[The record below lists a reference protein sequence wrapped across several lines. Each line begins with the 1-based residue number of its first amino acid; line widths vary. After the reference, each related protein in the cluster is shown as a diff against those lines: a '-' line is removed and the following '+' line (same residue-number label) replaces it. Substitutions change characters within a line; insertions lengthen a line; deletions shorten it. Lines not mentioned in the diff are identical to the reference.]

1 MTFTRLIID
10 SGETYLL
17 PSLSRIYHN
26 ESVAVSGLPL
36 IALTVSTKKSG
47 APAVV
52 FVELIPIV
60 CGTYI
65 QMCVYPVSHS
75 ALWWLCQH
83 CPFAARLYLMDAKKS
98 SQRAND
104 YCMQPQCVCECLTMW
119 CACLWV
125 CVFIYFIYRARICL
139 SLRFDFLGG
148 FFADARF
155 CFLRSA
161 KKFKKKLSFPSSL
174 LCLLLPLH
182 ASLNLMWTDV
192 KLINENC
199 WIIQHLVLFIWPW
212 NSVRNF
218 VLSFKL
224 CEWLCN

>member
-36 IALTVSTKKSG
+36 MALTVSTKKSG
-47 APAVV
+47 TPAVV

-98 SQRAND
+98 SERAND

-125 CVFIYFIYRARICL
+125 YLSILYIERAFVYRCASTSL
-139 SLRFDFLGG
+139 AGSLRTFASVSCGLQKSSRRNWVLPP
-148 FFADARF
+148 FF
-155 CFLRSA
+155 SP
-161 KKFKKKLSFPSSL
+161 SYFPYMR
-174 LCLLLPLH
+174 
-182 ASLNLMWTDV
+182 A
-192 KLINENC
+192 
-199 WIIQHLVLFIWPW
+199 
-212 NSVRNF
+212 
-218 VLSFKL
+218 
-224 CEWLCN
+224 

>member
-1 MTFTRLIID
+1 MDPTVSASLTVCLWCRLWVSLETNHIKSSLIYKLSQRQRGGQTNRESDREGGQRDRERSRQRGKQTQMTFTRLIID

-36 IALTVSTKKSG
+36 MALTVSTKKSG

-83 CPFAARLYLMDAKKS
+83 CPFAARLYLMDAKK
-98 SQRAND
+98 
-104 YCMQPQCVCECLTMW
+104 
-119 CACLWV
+119 
-125 CVFIYFIYRARICL
+125 
-139 SLRFDFLGG
+139 
-148 FFADARF
+148 
-155 CFLRSA
+155 RS
-161 KKFKKKLSFPSSL
+161 
-174 LCLLLPLH
+174 
-182 ASLNLMWTDV
+182 
-192 KLINENC
+192 
-199 WIIQHLVLFIWPW
+199 
-212 NSVRNF
+212 
-218 VLSFKL
+218 
-224 CEWLCN
+224 

>member
-36 IALTVSTKKSG
+36 MALTVSTKKSG
-47 APAVV
+47 APVVV

-60 CGTYI
+60 GGTYI

-83 CPFAARLYLMDAKKS
+83 CPFAARLYLMDAKKRKS
-98 SQRAND
+98 KRLLHAS
-104 YCMQPQCVCECLTMW
+104 PSVCASVWLCGVSV

-125 CVFIYFIYRARICL
+125 YLSILYIERAFVYRCASTSL
-139 SLRFDFLGG
+139 AGSLRT
-148 FFADARF
+148 FASVSCGLQKSSRRNWVVPPSSSAF
-155 CFLRSA
+155 CFPYMRA
-161 KKFKKKLSFPSSL
+161 
-174 LCLLLPLH
+174 
-182 ASLNLMWTDV
+182 
-192 KLINENC
+192 
-199 WIIQHLVLFIWPW
+199 
-212 NSVRNF
+212 
-218 VLSFKL
+218 
-224 CEWLCN
+224 